1 MLLIPL
7 LAAGLLAPAF
17 FAAGCALLTMILLR
31 RSYRYFGNS
40 RSRGGSGPAIDAQPR
55 PTDKWDGAKKDANA
69 RFDRDQ
75 VELYDLARDLKGQLD
90 SKIIVL
96 NELVTKSQQQIDRLE
111 ALLEESKRHE

>member
-1 MLLIPL
+1 MPFFPL
-7 LAAGLLAPAF
+7 LAAGLVAPLI
-17 FAAGCALLTMILLR
+17 FAAGCALLTMVLLR
-31 RSYRYFGNS
+31 RSYRYYG
-40 RSRGGSGPAIDAQPR
+40 RRTRGGSGPAIELQPR
-55 PTDKWDGAKKDANA
+55 PTNKWDGANKDVNT

-96 NELVTKSQQQIDRLE
+96 NELVTRSQQQIDRLE